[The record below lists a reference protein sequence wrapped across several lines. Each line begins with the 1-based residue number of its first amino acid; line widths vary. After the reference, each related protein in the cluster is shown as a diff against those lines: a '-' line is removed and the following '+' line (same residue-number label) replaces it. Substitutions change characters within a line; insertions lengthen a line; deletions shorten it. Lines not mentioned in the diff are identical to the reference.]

1 MILKKTSPILYLFY
15 NRIEKIKLSF
25 AIIKK
30 IKPSKLYL
38 ASDGPKNNDDKITV
52 NNARNYV
59 LKNIDW
65 DCKVKRLFFKKNKS
79 LKKGISTSIT
89 WFFNNEKSGIILEDD
104 LLPEVSFFRFASEL
118 LKYHQANKKIAMIS
132 GNNYIGGNF
141 KDSYYFSR
149 YASCWG
155 WATWS
160 DRWKSYYDVD
170 MKKWKDI
177 KKNKKLSFLK
187 QKEKFFID
195 IFDGVYAGKNNT
207 WDYQWL
213 FAMLNNNLLQ
223 ITPKV
228 NLVSNIGFGNN
239 ATNTHSKDHW
249 GANRSTSMINFPLVH
264 PKATEANI
272 FLDALYLNNF
282 LFPSKNFFSFIYK
295 TIKKIIYFFRYNL

>member
-1 MILKKTSPILYLFY
+1 VSLKKKYSPILYLFY

-25 AIIKK
+25 AVIKK

-38 ASDGPKNNDDKITV
+38 ASDGPKNNGDKIIV
-52 NNARNYV
+52 NNARDYV

-65 DCKVKRLFFKKNKS
+65 DCKVKKLFYKKNKS
-79 LKKGISTSIT
+79 LKKGISNSIT

-104 LLPEVSFFRFASEL
+104 LLPDVSFFRYASEL
-118 LKYHQANKKIAMIS
+118 LKYYKTNKKIGMIS
-132 GNNYIGGNF
+132 GNNFVDRDF
-141 KDSYYFSR
+141 KDSYYFSK

-160 DRWKSYYDVD
+160 DRWKSHYDVD
-170 MKKWKDI
+170 MKKWKS
-177 KKNKKLSFLK
+177 KKFSFFNKN
-187 QKEKFFID
+187 ERFFIK
-195 IFDGVYAGKNNT
+195 IFNSVYTGKDKS

-223 ITPKV
+223 ITPKI
-228 NLVSNIGFGNN
+228 NLVSNIGFGDN
-239 ATNTHSKDHW
+239 ATNTHSKHHW
-249 GANRSTSMINFPLVH
+249 GANRRTSSINFPLVH

-295 TIKKIIYFFRYNL
+295 TIKKIIYFFRHNL